1 MTAYSLDHVALAV
14 RRWAQAGPVLAGRFG
29 GRWTGGH
36 TQPTFRPAQ
45 LRYAGGMGVE
55 LLEPGAEPGSF
66 VRRFLDGAQAP
77 ARPHHITFKVHDIRA
92 VLAAARSLGFEP
104 ILVNLDN
111 AFWQEAFLHPK
122 ATGLGFL
129 VQVAQSDGL
138 PAELPPDLPG
148 AVRAP
153 WPEPA
158 AEAAALPVVMG
169 RVANEDK
176 ARLVL
181 RDLLGGAETT
191 WGPGL
196 SSYRWGTGSDLL
208 LASGTEEPPGLRL
221 LGFRQD
227 GAAAWEPSC
236 ALRAAEDEPVVP
248 ELGIRV
254 ADLAGESRAQL
265 TDSVPA
271 SR

>member
-14 RRWAQAGPVLAGRFG
+14 RRWAQAGPVLAERFG

-36 TQPTFRPAQ
+36 SQPTFKPAQ
-45 LRYAGGMGVE
+45 LRYADGMGVE
-55 LLEPGAEPGSF
+55 LLEPGSEPGAF
-66 VRRFLDGAQAP
+66 VQRFLDGAQAP
-77 ARPHHITFKVHDIRA
+77 ARSHHLTFKVRDIRA

-104 ILVNLDN
+104 ILVNLGN
-111 AFWQEAFLHPK
+111 PIWQEAFLHPK

-129 VQVAQSDGL
+129 VQVAQSEGL
-138 PAELPPDLPG
+138 PAELPANMPG
-148 AVRAP
+148 AQPAP

-158 AEAAALPVVMG
+158 AEAAALPVVVG

-196 SSYRWGTGSDLL
+196 SSYRWDGGSDLL
-208 LASGTEEPPGLRL
+208 LAADPDERPGLRL

-227 GAAAWEPSC
+227 GAAAWEPSG

-254 ADLAGESRAQL
+254 ADLAGESHDRL
-265 TDSVPA
+265 PDSVPA
-271 SR
+271 TR